1 MDVFALPA
9 NEYRRERWKN
19 GAGWTREI
27 LRWPRDAD
35 DWDWRLSIAEV
46 DRDGPFSTFPG
57 VDRELVLLSGEGMR
71 LRFVD
76 GEVAQ
81 LQPPHDRVRFAGER
95 ALECELVAGPTH
107 DFNLMWKRDRI
118 EAQLLHRPL
127 VGPMLFFAEAGVHWA
142 IHVLSGRASFKDHQP
157 ALQLE
162 QADTALV
169 DASGSGRVLID
180 GGGELLLVRVRGTA

>member
-9 NEYRRERWKN
+9 YAVGREVER
-19 GAGWTREI
+19 GR
-27 LRWPRDAD
+27 LRA
-35 DWDWRLSIAEV
+35 
-46 DRDGPFSTFPG
+46 
-57 VDRELVLLSGEGMR
+57 ELV
-71 LRFVD
+71 D
-76 GEVAQ
+76 
-81 LQPPHDRVRFAGER
+81 
-95 ALECELVAGPTH
+95 GPTH

-180 GGGELLLVRVRGTA
+180 GGGELLLVRLRRTA